1 MPASPTRH
9 PGSPAA
15 TSPLGTLSPSARSL
29 WAKSGDET
37 GWLCLPQHML
47 DSAGVATRLWDH
59 WTSSALRESCTR
71 ACGLSTRDA
80 GTLISWLAG
89 THDIGK
95 ACRKFQSQLDG
106 SPEYAAFAQR
116 VREAGLDPQPSTLEA
131 SSPMP
136 HSVASQVIL
145 DRWLTARGLSKR
157 VARSLAAVAGCHH
170 GVPPSQHLEKTA
182 SAVLDSYDESWLQV
196 WDELLAFI
204 TEYTQAGPALER
216 LSRPVPVA
224 GQMLAT
230 GLVIMSDWIASNAE
244 TFPMVVIADQEM
256 RVEHGCAAV
265 DLTAPWEPE
274 PPDLSD
280 LDVFLRHRFSWPED
294 ASARPCQQVVTQA
307 CQEAEGPTL
316 LILEAPTGEGK
327 TEAALLAA
335 EVLGSS
341 GAPAG
346 GVLLAAPTMST
357 SDSLFRRTREWA
369 ASASEDLGEVLSMFL
384 GHSRSALNEDYQRL
398 RTAQVYDETADHR
411 EDTGRGQVVA
421 SQWMSGRKK
430 GVLSTVVVST
440 VDQVLFMA
448 LQAKHAMLRHLGLAG
463 KVVVIDEVHAYDAYM
478 NVYLTRAIEW
488 LAEYGTSVVL
498 LSATL
503 PVQIKRTLM
512 EAYGRGLHA
521 QRPLGELSSAYPLV
535 TALSRQGSR
544 ELAVP
549 PRPAD
554 IKAAVST
561 IADDVPTLVR
571 TVLEST
577 EKEGGCV
584 LVLCNTVTRAQ
595 DAYTALRTEMGED
608 VRLLHARF
616 VAGDRVS
623 LEKELVAEM
632 GPRAHRG
639 SGRPARRVVVA
650 TQVAEQSLDIDVD
663 LLITDI
669 APMDLILQRL
679 GRLHRHARPEGDRPE
694 GLRRPRMILR
704 GLVGAGPQTDAGT
717 QLSSANDLFDSSS
730 TAVYDEALLLATYA
744 TLLKGPL
751 GGDVLTRPD
760 DVPHLVQTTYS
771 PTPPVPAA
779 WEEVWQEAVVAQRQA
794 RTCSESRAS
803 TFVFPPAGDAKLLCN
818 LFAAQDRDIADS
830 ARSEASGL
838 AQVRDSDP
846 TIEAVVIVDR
856 PGGYTPLPWL
866 VRGGVLRTLVDDQD
880 PGWATAQVLARSTV
894 RLPRSLCLRRT
905 FDTTIDALE
914 QATPIGWAANG
925 LLRGLV
931 ALRLDS
937 ELTCEVS
944 GRRLRY
950 ERELGLQETQEQR
963 GT

>member
-1 MPASPTRH
+1 MCRGHGSLTRPVREWLFMSVGRGRLLGAINRRTSMSTSPASH
-9 PGSPAA
+9 PGSPAT
-15 TSPLGTLSPSARSL
+15 TSPLRTLSPSARSL

-47 DSAGVATRLWDH
+47 DSAGVATRLWDR
-59 WTSSALRESCTR
+59 WVSSALQDSCAR

-89 THDIGK
+89 AHDIGK
-95 ACRKFQSQLDG
+95 ACRKFQNQLDS

-116 VREAGLDPQPSTLEA
+116 VREAGLDPQPSTLEE
-131 SSPMP
+131 SSPLP

-145 DRWLTARGLSKR
+145 DGWLATRGLNKR
-157 VARSLAAVAGCHH
+157 VARSLSAVAGCHH
-170 GVPPSQHLEKTA
+170 GVPPGSHLEKTA
-182 SAVLDSYDESWLQV
+182 SAVLDSYGESWRQV

-204 TEYTQAGPALER
+204 TEYTQAGPVLER
-216 LSRPVPVA
+216 LNRPVPVA

-230 GLVIMSDWIASNAE
+230 GLVIMSDWIASDAE
-244 TFPMVVIADQEM
+244 NFPMEVIPDQEL
-256 RVEHGCAAV
+256 RVEQGCAAV

-280 LDVFLRHRFSWPED
+280 LDAFLRHRFSWPED
-294 ASARPCQQVVTQA
+294 ASARPCQRVVAQA

-341 GAPAG
+341 GAPTG

-369 ASASEDLGEVLSMFL
+369 ASSSEDLGEVLSMFL
-384 GHSRSALNEDYQRL
+384 GHSRNALNEDYQRL
-398 RTAQVYDETADHR
+398 RAAQVYDETADHH
-411 EDTGRGQVVA
+411 EDTDRGQVVA

-478 NVYLTRAIEW
+478 NVYLARAIEW

-512 EAYGRGLHA
+512 EAYARGLHA

-544 ELAVP
+544 ELEVP

-554 IKAAVST
+554 IDAAVST
-561 IADDVPTLVR
+561 IADDVATLVSR
-571 TVLEST
+571 VLEST
-577 EKEGGCV
+577 EKGGCV
-584 LVLCNTVTRAQ
+584 LVLCNTVARAQ

-632 GPRAHRG
+632 GPRAHHG

-679 GRLHRHARPEGDRPE
+679 GRLHRHARPEGT
-694 GLRRPRMILR
+694 GQR
-704 GLVGAGPQTDAGT
+704 GCATPDDPAGP
-717 QLSSANDLFDSSS
+717 
-730 TAVYDEALLLATYA
+730 
-744 TLLKGPL
+744 
-751 GGDVLTRPD
+751 GGSRPAD
-760 DVPHLVQTTYS
+760 RRCH
-771 PTPPVPAA
+771 AA
-779 WEEVWQEAVVAQRQA
+779 
-794 RTCSESRAS
+794 
-803 TFVFPPAGDAKLLCN
+803 
-818 LFAAQDRDIADS
+818 
-830 ARSEASGL
+830 
-838 AQVRDSDP
+838 
-846 TIEAVVIVDR
+846 
-856 PGGYTPLPWL
+856 
-866 VRGGVLRTLVDDQD
+866 
-880 PGWATAQVLARSTV
+880 
-894 RLPRSLCLRRT
+894 
-905 FDTTIDALE
+905 
-914 QATPIGWAANG
+914 
-925 LLRGLV
+925 
-931 ALRLDS
+931 
-937 ELTCEVS
+937 
-944 GRRLRY
+944 
-950 ERELGLQETQEQR
+950 
-963 GT
+963 